1 MKYFLDTNICIFF
14 MERNNAAIA
23 KKLWLIPASEIAL
36 PSMTVAELWF
46 GALNS
51 ARREHNLTKYELFIA
66 QYDCY
71 GFDKAAAEIHGR
83 IREGLKRKGSLI
95 GFNDMII
102 ASTVIANNGVLVT
115 NNTNEFSRI
124 PGLHIEDW
132 SV

>member
-14 MERNNAAIA
+14 MERNNVAIA
-23 KKLWLIPASEIAL
+23 KKLRSIPARNIAL
-36 PSMTVAELWF
+36 PSMTIAELWF

-51 ARREHNLTKYELFIA
+51 ARRDHNLTKYELFIA

-71 GFDKAAAEIHGR
+71 GFDKVAAEIHGR

-95 GFNDMII
+95 GSNDLII
-102 ASTVIANNGVLVT
+102 ASTVIANNGILVT

-124 PGLHIEDW
+124 PSLSLEDW
-132 SV
+132 SI

>member
-1 MKYFLDTNICIFF
+1 MKYFLDTNICIFLL
-14 MERNNAAIA
+14 ERKNAALCD
-23 KKLWLIPASEIAL
+23 KVYSMSPNQFAL
-36 PSMTVAELWF
+36 PSMTIAELLF

-51 ARREHNLTKYELFIA
+51 ARIDHNLKRYAAFIA
-66 QYDCY
+66 QFESR
-71 GFDKAAAEIHGR
+71 GFDASAASAHAR
-83 IREGLKRKGSLI
+83 IRAALKRNGTPV
-95 GFNDMII
+95 GPNDMII